1 MLSRIIA
8 GTTVGVTGV
17 LVDVEV
23 DVSGRG
29 FPTFTIVGLP
39 GKAIDEAKERVRT
52 AITNAGYEMPD
63 SRITVNL
70 APADVP
76 KSGTAFDLSIA
87 IGILSASLVVK
98 TVNLSSSM
106 FIGEL
111 SLEGQIRRVNGII
124 PLIILAKEKNIKQV
138 YIPQE
143 NLSEA
148 SIFDDIE
155 VFPVKELKDMV
166 FHLTGDKKLKPQKNE
181 NKPFPD
187 NINNHFDFSK
197 IKGQEQAKRAL
208 EIAAAGFHNVHLR
221 GTPGAGKTLLSRSM
235 PSIMPFLTKSEMLE
249 VAKIHSVSGQ
259 SLDMIFQGVR
269 PFRAPHHTISRVG
282 LIGGGSSPTPGE
294 ISQAHR
300 GVLFLDE
307 FPEYP
312 RSVLE
317 ALRQPMEDGVV
328 TVSRASGTLT
338 FPARFLLLAASNPC
352 PCGYLGHPK
361 KACQCHPGIIL
372 RYQKR
377 ISGPL
382 LDRIDIHL
390 DVPAVEVEKL
400 SDTSLSEDSNS
411 IRKRVLEALNIQAKR
426 FKDAPFSFNS
436 EMSSSDV
443 KKYCLLHK
451 DATGILGQAVDKLN
465 LSARSYFKII
475 KIGQTIADL
484 EASNTISSKHILE
497 ALSYRPKEG

>member
-8 GTTVGVTGV
+8 GTIVGISGV

-29 FPTFTIVGLP
+29 FPSFTIVGLP

-52 AITNAGYEMPD
+52 AITNADYEMPD

-76 KSGTAFDLSIA
+76 KSGTVFDLAIA
-87 IGILSASLVVK
+87 VGIISASQGLK
-98 TVNLSSSM
+98 IVNISSSM

-124 PLIILAKEKNIKQV
+124 PLIILAKEKNIKEV

-143 NLSEA
+143 NLIEA
-148 SIFDDIE
+148 TIFEDIE
-155 VFPVKELKDMV
+155 IFPVKTLKDMIL
-166 FHLTGDKKLKPQKNE
+166 HLTDVKKIKPEKNTSILTA
-181 NKPFPD
+181 D
-187 NINNHFDFSK
+187 TNNSHFDFSK

-221 GTPGAGKTLLSRSM
+221 GTPGSGKTLLSRSM
-235 PSIMPFLTKSEMLE
+235 PGIMPSLSNAEMLE
-249 VAKIHSVSGQ
+249 VAKIHSVAGQ
-259 SLDMIFQGVR
+259 ALELIFAGLR
-269 PFRAPHHTISRVG
+269 PFRSPHHTISRVG

-312 RSVLE
+312 RNILE
-317 ALRQPMEDGVV
+317 SLRQPLEDGVV

-338 FPARFLLLAASNPC
+338 FPSRFLLLAASNPC

-361 KACQCHPGIIL
+361 KACQCHPGIVS
-372 RYQKR
+372 RYQKK

-390 DVPAVEVEKL
+390 DVPAVEVDRL
-400 SDTSLSEDSNS
+400 SDESLAEASSVIKS
-411 IRKRVLEALNIQAKR
+411 RVLKAQKIQAIR
-426 FKDAPFSFNS
+426 FKDAIFSFNS

-443 KKYCLLHK
+443 RKYCQLAQGAK
-451 DATGILGQAVDKLN
+451 DVLSQAVEKLN

-484 EASNTISSKHILE
+484 DGSIDIKSTHILE
-497 ALSYRPKEG
+497 ALSYRPKGQ

>member
-87 IGILSASLVVK
+87 CGILSASK
-98 TVNLSSSM
+98 SENIPELSQSM
-106 FIGEL
+106 FVGEL

-124 PLIILAKEKNIKQV
+124 PLIILAKEKNLKHI
-138 YIPQE
+138 YIPEE
-143 NLSEA
+143 NLKEA
-148 SIFDDIE
+148 SIFDSIE
-155 VFPVKELKDMV
+155 IYAVKTLKDLIY
-166 FHLTGDKKLKPQKNE
+166 HLTGDKKIEPQRNACSFFS
-181 NKPFPD
+181 NYTSH
-187 NINNHFDFSK
+187 HFDFSK

-221 GTPGAGKTLLSRSM
+221 GSPGAGKTLLSRSM
-235 PSIMPFLTKSEMLE
+235 PSIMPLLSKDEMFE
-249 VAKIHSVSGQ
+249 VAKIHSISGQ
-259 SLDMIFQGVR
+259 VLESVFAGIR
-269 PFRAPHHTISRVG
+269 PFRSPHHTISRVG
-282 LIGGGSSPTPGE
+282 LIGGGSNPMPGE

-317 ALRQPMEDGVV
+317 ALRQPLEDGHV

-382 LDRIDIHL
+382 LDRIDLHL
-390 DVPAVEVEKL
+390 DVPAVEVDKL
-400 SDTSLSEDSNS
+400 SDNYSGEPSSSVRQRVIAALS
-411 IRKRVLEALNIQAKR
+411 IQRLR
-426 FKDAPFSFNS
+426 FKETNFSFNS

-443 KKYCLLHK
+443 RKYCIIDK
-451 DATGILGQAVDKLN
+451 DATGVLGQAVERLN

-475 KIGQTIADL
+475 KVGQTIADL
-484 EASNTISSKHILE
+484 EASNIISAKHILE